1 MSITSLQK
9 GWGVGC
15 LHFTIVM
22 CINARLLSM
31 RMTVIFTYSSDF
43 TESLIDSFFPQIWD
57 MTQVVGCS
65 IATGFSPRWLTPAP
79 DRPPNSV
86 LCTTDRCLCPWDLCC
101 NDNSSVSSFWLLFS
115 VWLLLFSHVSLDV
128 WMKIR
133 VCCVSGCLLVLVT
146 LRLIWCQFCTRE
158 VKSQMCLRSN
168 FQCVPVQWSSKHK
181 VLACVRAWKEQCW
194 CFVLTYVRLLSGF
207 FDKVGHTSLAL

>member
-65 IATGFSPRWLTPAP
+65 IATGFSPRWLTPP
-79 DRPPNSV
+79 LPPSA
-86 LCTTDRCLCPWDLCC
+86 LKLCPLLYWQVSLSLGPPLSPHLSGS
-101 NDNSSVSSFWLLFS
+101 SSVR
-115 VWLLLFSHVSLDV
+115 LLLFSDLPLDV

-133 VCCVSGCLLVLVT
+133 MRVLCCVSGWVGTSVDLVLV
-146 LRLIWCQFCTRE
+146 L
-158 VKSQMCLRSN
+158 
-168 FQCVPVQWSSKHK
+168 
-181 VLACVRAWKEQCW
+181 
-194 CFVLTYVRLLSGF
+194 YVRSW
-207 FDKVGHTSLAL
+207 VSNVSQV